1 MQASAHRSGYAR
13 LPAILSSAG
22 DGRKAAPTSTRKE
35 RGCDF
40 RQDWR
45 PTSASQSSRV
55 GATVNARTCRRER
68 SELAALLF
76 GDGSRRLR
84 WSLAGY
90 AAGAT
95 FTSKARV
102 SASVS

>member
-1 MQASAHRSGYAR
+1 MSVPPEACGWLSMQLRGLNIYA
-13 LPAILSSAG
+13 P
-22 DGRKAAPTSTRKE
+22 
-35 RGCDF
+35 
-40 RQDWR
+40 
-45 PTSASQSSRV
+45 QSC
-55 GATVNARTCRRER
+55 TDNARTCRRER
-68 SELAALLF
+68 SEFTALLF
-76 GDGSRRLR
+76 CDGSCKPR

>member
-1 MQASAHRSGYAR
+1 MCAPVQWFERHRPPGKLIGEVPIGRLSLDNYAEQLTAGNAH
-13 LPAILSSAG
+13 I
-22 DGRKAAPTSTRKE
+22 
-35 RGCDF
+35 
-40 RQDWR
+40 
-45 PTSASQSSRV
+45 
-55 GATVNARTCRRER
+55 CRRER
-68 SELAALLF
+68 SEFAALLF
-76 GDGSRRLR
+76 GDGSGKPP